1 MSSSR
6 LPAVLLSAI
15 MLVGGLG
22 EGTLATP
29 AEPRGTT
36 TRTVVHDQ
44 AATAPTPT
52 SAFTA
57 TDCPV
62 AVPEVEDAGAPLCG
76 VVSLPQRHEAP
87 DAGAP
92 LAVGVMRL
100 PASGPERDPAPVV
113 VLAGG
118 ADGSALDLAAEA
130 SEWRAAFPGREVVLV
145 DHRGGR
151 YSTPF
156 LRCPEDDEPRLAQA
170 LGTLTGSEALD
181 ARVAAWTACA
191 TRLRDEG
198 YDPAAFA
205 ASEAAGDVA
214 AVVAAL
220 GHTEGFHLVT
230 IGDGTRA
237 ALAALRAGLGGL
249 LSVTLD
255 SPVVPQV
262 SSTGALAPATWAVL
276 QHLSTACQEDDSC
289 SSLLDDL
296 AGSLVAT
303 AEALAAGPARVALD
317 DAGAPVEAVVDGA
330 ALVTAVASR
339 FSTAPG
345 DIAAIPRIVAAAAA
359 GDLTSVGTQ
368 LLAEA
373 RDTTRAD
380 ALGWTLRCGQDLGAP
395 PADTEE
401 VPDVLRVLSGSVAGR
416 DVLAEA
422 CAAFGVTDAG
432 GAVHDPVES
441 DVPVLALNGEYDPR
455 SLPEAAD
462 RARADLTT
470 SYGLVLPAI
479 GHGTLRATPCARAIA
494 GDFVADP
501 ATEPDASCIAE
512 MAEFTTG
519 DGGPDAT
526 GDPGASPDPEPSEEP
541 SPEPSATPKPARP
554 PKARRVE
561 IRLAKVADGFENAN
575 GIVHAGDDR
584 LFVLEQEGYV
594 VLLKRR
600 RDGTFRKA
608 GNFLDIR
615 SRVICCGEKGLLGL
629 AFPPDYAETG
639 YFYVSFAGTGH
650 TWNLEE
656 RRVSRDDPD
665 RADPD
670 YKRRIIRV
678 YKPRDYHWGG
688 DIHFGPDGYL
698 YVSIGDGGFGGDI
711 DDPGDPEN
719 RAQDLGVIFGK
730 ILRISPR
737 RGRKD
742 GARYGIPDSNP
753 FVRRRGAQPEIWAY
767 GLRNPWRWSF
777 DRLTGDMWIGDVGM
791 WRWEEV
797 NRAKA
802 PNAGKGL
809 NFGWRRMEGPD
820 CYNPPR
826 GCRTR
831 DLTRPFA
838 SLRHQAGVCAV
849 TGGYVYRGKRYPRL
863 RSWYVF
869 ADYCSGRIYLLDS
882 AGKRGQKPR
891 LALDTPYQF
900 SALGEDVDGELYI
913 ADYGPGNT
921 IHRIIGRRP

>member
-1 MSSSR
+1 MPSPR
-6 LPAVLLSAI
+6 LPAVLISAI
-15 MLVGGLG
+15 MLMGGIG

-29 AEPRGTT
+29 AEP
-36 TRTVVHDQ
+36 
-44 AATAPTPT
+44 APTAPGVVVSDQPASSIAPT
-52 SAFTA
+52 EAFEPTE
-57 TDCPV
+57 CPV
-62 AVPEVEDAGAPLCG
+62 DVPLPEGAEPAVCG
-76 VVSLPQRHEAP
+76 LVTVPQRHATP
-87 DAGAP
+87 DAAR
-92 LAVGVMRL
+92 AVELGVVRV
-100 PASGPERDPAPVV
+100 PATGEERHASPVV

-118 ADGSALDLAAEA
+118 ADRSAPDLAPTVTD
-130 SEWRAAFPGREVVLV
+130 WLAAFPGRDLVLM
-145 DHRGGR
+145 DHRGGP

-156 LRCPEDDEPRLAQA
+156 LRCVEDDSARLAHA
-170 LGTLTGSEALD
+170 LGETRGTDSLD
-181 ARVAAWTACA
+181 AHVAAWSACA
-191 TRLRDEG
+191 ARLRSAGFDLSAF
-198 YDPAAFA
+198 DAAETA
-205 ASEAAGDVA
+205 ADVGD
-214 AVVAAL
+214 VVAAL
-220 GHTEGFHLVT
+220 GYGDGFHLVA

-237 ALAALRAGLGGL
+237 GIAALRAETPGLR
-249 LSVTLD
+249 SVVLD

-262 SSTGALAPATWAVL
+262 SAIGALAPNTWAVL
-276 QHLSTACQEDDSC
+276 RQLATACEEDDSC
-289 SSLLDDL
+289 SGLLSDL
-296 AGSLVAT
+296 AGTVVST
-303 AEALAAGPARVALD
+303 AGTLDASPARVTIDDGGAAL
-317 DAGAPVEAVVDGA
+317 EAVVDGSA
-330 ALVTAVASR
+330 FVSALTGR
-339 FSTAPG
+339 FATAPD
-345 DIAAIPRIVAAAAA
+345 DIASIPALVAAAAA
-359 GDLTSVGTQ
+359 GDLAPVAAQ

-380 ALGWTLRCGQDLGAP
+380 ALGWSLRCTQDLAAP
-395 PADTEE
+395 PADAEG
-401 VPDVLRVLSGSVAGR
+401 VPAVLEVLSGRVAGR

-422 CAAFGVTDAG
+422 CAAFGVGDAG
-432 GAVHDPVES
+432 GVAHEPVSSE
-441 DVPVLALNGEYDPR
+441 VPVLVLNGEYDPW
-455 SLPEAAD
+455 SVPEAAD

-470 SYGLVLPAI
+470 AYGLVLPAI
-479 GHGTLRATPCARAIA
+479 GHGTLRATACARAIA
-494 GDFVADP
+494 GRFVADP
-501 ATEPDASCIAE
+501 TTEPDASCIAD
-512 MAEFTTG
+512 MAEFTTAVDEPG
-519 DGGPDAT
+519 AT
-526 GDPGASPDPEPSEEP
+526 GEPGISPDPDASDDP
-541 SPEPSATPKPARP
+541 SPEPSATAKPAKA
-554 PKARRVE
+554 PKARSAKL
-561 IRLAKVADGFENAN
+561 RLAKVADGFENAN
-575 GIVHAGDDR
+575 GIVNAGDGR

-600 RDGTFRKA
+600 SDGTFRKA

-629 AFPPDYAETG
+629 AFPPDYERTG

-656 RRVSRDDPD
+656 RRVSKGDPD

-698 YVSIGDGGFGGDI
+698 YVSIGDGGFGGTVVE
-711 DDPGDPEN
+711 PGDPED

-737 RGRKD
+737 RGREA

-753 FVRRRGAQPEIWAY
+753 FVGRRGAEPEIWAY

-797 NRAKA
+797 NRARA
-802 PNAGKGL
+802 PEAGKGL
-809 NFGWRRMEGPD
+809 NFGWRLMEGPD
-820 CYNPPR
+820 CYQPPR
-826 GCRTR
+826 GCRSR
-831 DLTRPFA
+831 GLTAPFA

-849 TGGYVYRGKRYPRL
+849 TGGYVYRGERSPRL

-900 SALGEDVDGELYI
+900 SALGEDADGELYI

-921 IHRIIGRRP
+921 IYRIIGRRP